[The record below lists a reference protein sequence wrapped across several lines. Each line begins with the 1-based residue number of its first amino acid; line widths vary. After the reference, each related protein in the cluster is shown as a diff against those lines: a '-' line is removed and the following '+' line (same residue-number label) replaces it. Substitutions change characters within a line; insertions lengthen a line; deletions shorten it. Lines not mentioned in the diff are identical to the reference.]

1 MPISLSIFLFNF
13 SIPFKDP
20 VLVFSLVLLII
31 LFAPLIFKRLRLP
44 GIIGLILA
52 GVAVGPN
59 GFGLLLRDGSIQLF
73 GTVGLLYIMFMAGLE
88 IDLNEFKKNRF
99 KSLVLGAFSYSI
111 PQTLGVLVAYYVL
124 DFSLISAILLG
135 AVLASHTLLAYPI
148 VSKLGLSKSEVVT
161 ITVGSTLIA
170 DTCSLLVLAVIAE
183 STRGEVNILFWGR
196 LLISTSI
203 FLFILFWVYPRVG
216 QWFFRNIESEGVSQY
231 TFVLAMVFLS
241 GFLSEL
247 AGMEP
252 IIGAFLAGLS
262 LNRLIPHTS
271 ALMNRIEF
279 VGNALFIPFFLIS
292 VGMLVDLRMLLQGPA
307 VWIITGIM
315 IGIATAGKWL
325 AAYFT
330 QLSFR
335 YSALE
340 RNLIFGLS
348 EARAAASLASVLVG
362 FELEIFDENVLNG
375 TVLMILVT
383 CIVSSLVVQGTG
395 RKLAIE
401 ESTRTPDLSEI
412 PSRILVPISN
422 PATLEQLIDFAILI
436 KNPASHEPIFPL
448 AVVRDAEDTTEQLL
462 ANNRMLQQAIQHASA
477 TEHTVQLVSRID
489 VNVAGG
495 ILRAI
500 RELMITEVVI
510 GWNGKVTTRQRIFGT
525 VLDNLLAQ
533 SRQMILV
540 CKFIHPLNTMHRLVV
555 VVPPN
560 AELEQG
566 FATWVHNVKT
576 LAKQIGADLN
586 FRGAAQTLPLLEQ
599 ITQQSRSSVNVVYT
613 PFYDWSNFSSLSTDI
628 RPDDL
633 LVVVSARQGSLSHT
647 SALDSVPKQ
656 LARHFTQISFVIV
669 YPEQVWEE

>member
-1 MPISLSIFLFNF
+1 MPISLSILLFKF

-31 LFAPLIFKRLRLP
+31 LFAPLIFKRLRMP

-52 GVAVGPN
+52 GVIVGPN
-59 GFGLLLRDGSIQLF
+59 GLNLLLRDVSIQLF
-73 GTVGLLYIMFMAGLE
+73 GTVGLLYIMFVAGLE
-88 IDLNEFKKNRF
+88 IDLNEFRKNRF
-99 KSLVLGAFSYSI
+99 KSLVLGAFSFAI
-111 PQTLGVLVAYYVL
+111 PQLLGILAAHYL
-124 DFSLISAILLG
+124 LGFSVISAILLG
-135 AVLASHTLLAYPI
+135 GVLASHTLLAYPI

-183 STRGEVNILFWGR
+183 SSRGEVNILFWTR
-196 LLISTSI
+196 LLVSTSI

-247 AGMEP
+247 AGLEP

-271 ALMNRIEF
+271 PLMNRIEF

-307 VWIITGIM
+307 VWVIAGTM
-315 IGIATAGKWL
+315 IFVATAGKWV

-330 QLSFR
+330 QKIFR
-335 YSALE
+335 YSLLE

-348 EARAAASLASVLVG
+348 EARAAASLAAVLVG

-375 TVLMILVT
+375 TVIMILAT
-383 CIVSSLVVQGTG
+383 CVVSSLMVENTG

-401 ESTRTPDLSEI
+401 ESNKVPDLSEI

-448 AVVRDAEDTTEQLL
+448 AVVKDADNTTEQLL
-462 ANNRMLQQAIQHASA
+462 ANNRMLEKAIQHASA
-477 TEHTVQLVSRID
+477 TDHSVQLVSRID

-500 RELMITEVVI
+500 RELLITEVVI
-510 GWNGKVTTRQRIFGT
+510 GWNGKVTARQKIFGT
-525 VLDNLLAQ
+525 VLDNLLEQ

-540 CKFIHPLNTMHRLVV
+540 CKFLHPLNTMQRVVV

-560 AELEQG
+560 AEREQG
-566 FATWVHNVKT
+566 FATWVHNVRT

-586 FRGAAQTLPLLEQ
+586 FRGETETLQTLEVVM
-599 ITQQSRSSVNVVYT
+599 QQGRSSIDVVYK
-613 PFYDWSNFSSLSTDI
+613 PFHDWSNFASLSQNI

-633 LVVVSARQGSLSHT
+633 LIVISARQGSLSHT
-647 SALDSVPKQ
+647 GALDYVPKQ
-656 LARHFTQISFVIV
+656 LARHFTQSSFVII
-669 YPEQVWEE
+669 YPEQIWEA